1 MENKSTKEITRLN
14 ALLII
19 ISTVAACLIL
29 ISFILHIKIIELE
42 AEFINFA
49 THHYFLVGF
58 ISLIVMAVC
67 IKLYNDTPERISSF
81 NIFKQQTRNKRL
93 LKKIQRVEQYKKQL
107 RLKIEN
113 AKSRFIEKE
122 NVAELTFPSADV
134 LESLDDINQREIDLK
149 NSLMLGNCYKHKVK
163 IYFKDIDSNKHIE
176 TTVWQLDS
184 KVVTIKSGITLP
196 VRSVY
201 KVEI

>member
-29 ISFILHIKIIELE
+29 ISFILHTKIIELE
-42 AEFINFA
+42 TEFINFA
-49 THHYFLVGF
+49 AHHYFLVGF
-58 ISLIVMAVC
+58 ISLIVIATC
-67 IKLYNDTPERISSF
+67 IKLYRDTPNKVSSF
-81 NIFKQQTRNKRL
+81 NIFKQQTRNKRM
-93 LKKIQRVEQYKKQL
+93 LKKIQRFEQYKKQL
-107 RLKIEN
+107 RLKIES
-113 AKSRFIEKE
+113 AKSKFIDKE
-122 NVAELTFPSADV
+122 SIANLTFPLEDV
-134 LESLDDINQREIDLK
+134 LVSLDDTKQREIDL
-149 NSLMLGNCYKHKVK
+149 NNALMLGNLYKHKVK
-163 IYFKDIDSNKHIE
+163 IYFKDTDSNKHIE